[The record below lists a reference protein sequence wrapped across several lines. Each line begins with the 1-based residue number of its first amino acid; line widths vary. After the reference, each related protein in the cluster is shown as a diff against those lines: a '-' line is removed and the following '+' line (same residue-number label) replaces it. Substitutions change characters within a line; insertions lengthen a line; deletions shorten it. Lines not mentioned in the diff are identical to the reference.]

1 MDLGVWE
8 GKEEKM
14 VYYELWSEPDNLGFE
29 PCFFLSLI
37 TLGPPA
43 SFPLS
48 IPLSKMEG
56 LHGAY
61 FRGLLA

>member
-1 MDLGVWE
+1 
-8 GKEEKM
+8 M

-37 TLGPPA
+37 TLGLLL
-43 SFPLS
+43 PLS

>member
-1 MDLGVWE
+1 MAFIKE
-8 GKEEKM
+8 GKEEKKM

-29 PCFFLSLI
+29 LCFFLSFI
-37 TLGPPA
+37 TLGLLL
-43 SFPLS
+43 PLS